1 VPRQIAAKDKYTFR
15 LSLIGP
21 ERLTVDMVT
30 RKAHEVD
37 SWLKSPDAAI
47 ASVLVYGPDR
57 GLVSERARV
66 FAAST
71 GLPLDDV
78 FTVAR
83 FSAADLADDP
93 GRLLDD
99 ARTVPM
105 FGGKRLVWVRDIPPS
120 GPLVDAVGD
129 LVASPPDETLL
140 LVEAG
145 DLKKT
150 ARLRSLFEKSGSSI
164 ALPCYGD
171 GVRDIDRLID
181 EEIGASGMT
190 ITLEARQALKR
201 LLGGDRL
208 ASRGEIAKLLLYAH
222 GKRQIG
228 LEDVAAAVG
237 DASALSQDEIVDAIL
252 KGSPAEMD
260 TAYSRMIATGVPPFL
275 SLAATARQ
283 FQALQTLRGE
293 VENDRKTAAAA
304 VASSRPPI
312 FFSRRAVFETAVG
325 AFDMAFINRSLDRL
339 HKATLRSRQHPDL
352 AVPLVRQALL
362 ALSLEA
368 AAEMRR
374 LSARR

>member
-1 VPRQIAAKDKYTFR
+1 
-15 LSLIGP
+15 
-21 ERLTVDMVT
+21 MVT

-37 SWLKSPDAAI
+37 SWLKSPDGGI

-57 GLVSERARV
+57 GLVSERAGV
-66 FAAST
+66 FAAGT

-78 FTVAR
+78 FTVTR

-105 FGGKRLVWVRDIPPS
+105 FAGRRLVWVRDIPPS

-129 LVASPPDETLL
+129 LVASPPEDTLL

-145 DLKKT
+145 DLKKA
-150 ARLRSLFEKSGSSI
+150 ARLRSLFEKSDSAI

-222 GKRQIG
+222 GRREIG

-252 KGSPAEMD
+252 KGNPAEMD
-260 TAYSRMIATGVPPFL
+260 TAYARMVATGAPPFL
-275 SLAATARQ
+275 SLATAARQ
-283 FQALQTLRGE
+283 FQTLQILRGE
-293 VENDRKTAAAA
+293 VENNRKTAAAA
-304 VASSRPPI
+304 VASSRPPV
-312 FFSRRAVFETAVG
+312 FFSRRATFEAAVG

-339 HKATLRSRQHPDL
+339 FKATLRSRQHPDL

-374 LSARR
+374 ASARR